1 VTPNEGS
8 STGGTPVII
17 SGENLSQAEVVSFGS
32 KEVSFT
38 ITPTQSIEVTSP
50 PGMGKVDITVK
61 TPFGVSS
68 TSEADVFS
76 YKISTGRG
84 GGGKT
89 GGGNE
94 NKEAGTGN
102 GGSGTVGGG
111 TTPTPSGPSSET
123 VVLGFGASHAPSC
136 GASLLSKKI
145 SVQRNY
151 RALFKLV
158 GAGAGS
164 CSGKLRLQVRMK
176 VSKRHYR
183 TRTIG
188 SAGFS
193 IAASKRVT
201 IRIKLN
207 GLGRAL
213 LASRHGRLGASLV
226 IVRSKPS
233 PTRAHTASVRL
244 TRR

>member
-1 VTPNEGS
+1 V
-8 STGGTPVII
+8 
-17 SGENLSQAEVVSFGS
+17 
-32 KEVSFT
+32 
-38 ITPTQSIEVTSP
+38 VTSP

-68 TSEADVFS
+68 TSEADAFT

-84 GGGKT
+84 GGGGKGVGGEGA
-89 GGGNE
+89 GGGSSG
-94 NKEAGTGN
+94 ASTSAR
-102 GGSGTVGGG
+102 GSGARA
-111 TTPTPSGPSSET
+111 PSASGPSSET
-123 VVLGFGASHAPSC
+123 VVLGFGATHVPSC
-136 GASLLSKKI
+136 GASLLSRKI

-158 GAGAGS
+158 GAGVGA

-176 VSKRHYR
+176 VSKRRYR
-183 TRTIG
+183 MRTIG
-188 SAGFS
+188 SANFS
-193 IAASKRVT
+193 IAASKHVT
-201 IRIKLN
+201 IKIRLN

-213 LASRHGRLGASLV
+213 LASRHGHLSASLV

-233 PTRAHTASVRL
+233 PTRAHSASVHL